1 MTLVADLVARPGV
14 IAAGQYSYRGDRFT
28 FKGELDAECARM
40 ASIMCRATTMSA
52 TMASRTAASLS
63 QEDEGFV
70 PFRGWILRGA
80 RLTICVVANVFC
92 MLDNE
97 SGSVDAVFKDMQQH
111 LGAAPDDMV

>member
-1 MTLVADLVARPGV
+1 MSLVADLAAKPGV

-28 FKGELDAECARM
+28 FKGDLDAECARM

-52 TMASRTAASLS
+52 TMASRTAASLT

-70 PFRGWILRGA
+70 PLRGWILRGA